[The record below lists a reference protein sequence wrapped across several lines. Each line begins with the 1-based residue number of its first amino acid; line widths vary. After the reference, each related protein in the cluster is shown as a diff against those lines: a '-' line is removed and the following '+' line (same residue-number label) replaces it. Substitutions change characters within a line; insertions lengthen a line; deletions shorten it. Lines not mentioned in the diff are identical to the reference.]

1 MTNDENFLTFIS
13 HLKGFL
19 FNICQKCTL
28 CGYSSAISMS
38 LVAISGPPLVGMRKT
53 RDLHGFEACLVS
65 YRCRPRPPRPSVTL
79 IQIASAIRP
88 APIIVSGDDLD
99 DENVDDDAEYI
110 SDDIYVMMMCLRDA

>member
-1 MTNDENFLTFIS
+1 MANDEKFLTFIS
-13 HLKGFL
+13 HVKDFL
-19 FNICQKCTL
+19 LNVCQKCTL
-28 CGYSSAISMS
+28 CAYSSAISMT

-88 APIIVSGDDLD
+88 APIIVSGDDHD
-99 DENVDDDAEYI
+99 DENVDDYAEYI
-110 SDDIYVMMMCLRDA
+110 SDDIYMIYML

>member
-1 MTNDENFLTFIS
+1 MT
-13 HLKGFL
+13 
-19 FNICQKCTL
+19 
-28 CGYSSAISMS
+28 

-88 APIIVSGDDLD
+88 APIIVSGDDHD
-99 DENVDDDAEYI
+99 HENGDDAEYI